1 MPTRITA
8 ASHQDSLS
16 GSPEKRL
23 DIAPDGTLWLAAA
36 DLGKIR
42 FFSSSDG
49 GSTWAVSGASDLT
62 YGSGQGTAV
71 PSFYI
76 DADGYAHISWV
87 NWQVSPQVV
96 MYARGT
102 PLSGGGWSWRK
113 LTISPAGG
121 RTGVDS
127 DLVAFRSGTGW
138 VAWVSWD
145 LSGNGGA
152 KVSRIDVSASG
163 ALSVSATV
171 HGPPT
176 QSSTPYQF
184 GSLDFAHSGDGKTPA
199 ASPHLFFIAG
209 HQAASSQVWAHRA
222 KWESGGWTWETPVAL
237 AATAQ
242 LEDTV
247 LCSVHDG
254 TRIIAAW
261 TPNNSSVLVSEW
273 DGVAAPVTRNPPA
286 MPGGTGTVN
295 GISLSCDPATGDVY
309 LVAYGATNGNVIK
322 TVFTRGTTTWSAWST
337 LATRSANTQDGDVQ
351 LVRHPTRDSVDLV
364 FATGNEPSI
373 ELWHVQ
379 AGSLV
384 RAPEPPRLTSP
395 AHGAQRDLASGATF
409 RWEYVPNSPGD
420 TQQAWQLRRSYGGG
434 PTVEYWNASTQAW
447 GGTGTWNPTDLAIP
461 QEASFPSG
469 KWTTGTTYAWS
480 VRTRSATGADSA
492 WAADRTVTA
501 SLAPTVAV
509 TAPVGIVYGT
519 STPTVT
525 WTYSSPLAQRDYEI
539 RVVED
544 VGLAIDPEDP
554 SPSEWSS
561 GVVTSAV
568 ARSHRVGTAL
578 GLDGSYRAY
587 VRATDTN
594 GVPSAWTYAPFGLS
608 LLPPPGPSLSTT
620 DVLIYETGV
629 LRTELRLTGRGN
641 YLSVDQAVGT
651 SDWITDTNA
660 TVAAVTEDML
670 TQRLAGFSITSAAS
684 GLTAARTAIGSP
696 PEAPLGQPAL
706 SGPLSFPV
714 FAGQDYTAMASLKAA
729 GVTPRAG
736 RVAIRWY
743 DADDGTGALIST
755 STGLQ
760 EAVTDAGY
768 VQAFVTA
775 TAPIGAT
782 LARVVVEVLGPT
794 AAGEIFYASKCS
806 FAPGRDTTW
815 RPGGTAQTQTIR
827 IERSDDEGLTWTEIV
842 ARAKPDFQQ
851 RTVLTDRLMPLG
863 VPVHYRAYADVD
875 LGDGSL
881 LSSEVSPEAV
891 IVVPADLWTL
901 RDPAEDT
908 AEVVASVVKRSHRDD
923 DGASVHWP
931 AGRTYPVVDTEGN
944 VRSGSGSLQLYV
956 RRSDLASTLDV
967 IRRAVPMVV
976 QSPIGEVFEARFT
989 GRDYE
994 TQWLS
999 DRTITI
1005 DYVVTAGGD

>member
-8 ASHQDSLS
+8 ATHQDSLS

-23 DIAPDGTLWLAAA
+23 DVAPDGTLWLAVA
-36 DLGKIR
+36 DINKIR

-49 GSTWAVSGASDLT
+49 GSTWTVSGASDLT
-62 YGSGQGTAV
+62 YGTGQSTAV

-76 DADGYAHISWV
+76 DSDGYAHACWV

-96 MYARGT
+96 IYARGT

-127 DLVAFRSGTGW
+127 DLVAFRNGTGW
-138 VAWVSWD
+138 VAWISWD

-152 KVSRIDVSASG
+152 KVSRVDISASG
-163 ALSVSATV
+163 ALSVNATV

-184 GSLDFAHSGDGKTPA
+184 GSLDFAHSGDGKSPA
-199 ASPHLFFIAG
+199 ATPHVFFTAG
-209 HQAASSQVWAHRA
+209 HQAANSQVWAHRA
-222 KWESGGWTWETPVAL
+222 KWESGNWTWETPVAL
-237 AATAQ
+237 AATAL

-247 LCSVHDG
+247 LCSVYDG
-254 TRIIAAW
+254 TRIFVAW
-261 TPNNSSVLVSEW
+261 TPNNSSVLASEW
-273 DGVAAPVTRNPPA
+273 DGVAAPVARNPPA

-295 GISLSCDPATGDVY
+295 GISLSSDPATGDIY
-309 LVAYGATNGNVIK
+309 LVAYGATNGNVIR
-322 TVFTRGTTTWSAWST
+322 TVFTRGTTSWSAWST
-337 LATRSANTQDGDVQ
+337 VATRSANTQDGDVQ
-351 LVRHPTRDSVDLV
+351 LVRHPPRDSVDLV
-364 FATGNEPSI
+364 FATGNAPSI

-379 AGSLV
+379 ASSLV
-384 RAPEPPRLTSP
+384 RVPAPPRLISP
-395 AHGAQRDLASGATF
+395 AHGARQDLASGATF

-420 TQQAWQLRRSYGGG
+420 TQQAWQLRRTYGGG

-447 GGTGTWNPTDLAIP
+447 GGSGVWNPTDLATP
-461 QEASFPSG
+461 YATSFPSG

-492 WAADRTVTA
+492 WAGDRTVTA

-519 STPTVT
+519 STPTVA
-525 WTYSSPLAQRDYEI
+525 WTYTSPLAQRDYEI
-539 RVVED
+539 RIVED
-544 VGLAIDPEDP
+544 VGLAIDPDDP
-554 SPSEWSS
+554 LPYAWSS
-561 GVVTSAV
+561 GVIASAV

-594 GVPSAWTYAPFGLS
+594 SVPSAWTYAAFGLS

-620 DVLIYETGV
+620 DVMAYGSGV
-629 LRTELRLTGRGN
+629 LRTELRLSGRGN
-641 YLSVDQAVGT
+641 YLSVDQAIGI
-651 SDWITDTNA
+651 SDWVSDTNA
-660 TVAAVTEDML
+660 TIAVVTEDIL
-670 TQRLAGFSITSAAS
+670 TQRLAGFSIASVAA
-684 GLTAARTAIGSP
+684 GLASARTAVGTP
-696 PEAPLGQPAL
+696 PAAPLGQAAL
-706 SGPLSFPV
+706 TGPLSFPV

-729 GVTPRAG
+729 GATSRAG

-743 DADDGTGALIST
+743 DADDGTGSLIST

-768 VQAFVTA
+768 VQVWVTA
-775 TAPIGAT
+775 TAPIGAM

-794 AAGEIFYASKCS
+794 AAAETFYVSRCS

-827 IERSDDEGLTWTEIV
+827 IERSDDEGATWAEIV
-842 ARAKPDFQQ
+842 SRAKPDFWQ
-851 RTVLTDRLMPLG
+851 RTVLTDRMMPMG

-891 IVVPADLWTL
+891 LVVPANLWVL
-901 RDPAEDT
+901 RDPAEDE
-908 AEVVASVVKRSHRDD
+908 AEVFAAVVSRKHRDD

-931 AGRTYPVVDTEGN
+931 AGRTYPVVDTEGD
-944 VRSGSGSLQLYV
+944 VRSGTGSLQVYV
-956 RRSDLASTLDV
+956 SRADLAATLSV
-967 IRRAVPMVV
+967 IRRAVPMIV
-976 QSPIGEVFEARFT
+976 QSPVGEVFEARFLS
-989 GRDYE
+989 RDYD
-994 TQWLS
+994 TQWAA
-999 DRTITI
+999 DRSITI
-1005 DYVVTAGGD
+1005 DYVTTAGGD